1 MKYLNY
7 AFTYF
12 TDVIVDFNL
21 LSINEL
27 DEVAETLS
35 TTGYLELTWHD
46 DLLGWNASDFDGL
59 ESYLFPQDDVWK
71 PDIALQN
78 SVEKYKPLGV
88 STLNVLIDSSGAV
101 FWDPFEVM
109 YYSF

>member
-1 MKYLNY
+1 MR
-7 AFTYF
+7 
-12 TDVIVDFNL
+12 IDFYL

-35 TTGYLELTWHD
+35 TTGYLELTWQD
-46 DLLGWNASDFDGL
+46 ELLMWNAADFDGL

-88 STLNVLIDSSGAV
+88 STLNVVVHSAGLV

-109 YYSF
+109 YCSF